1 MSPPS
6 SVPFKRPYR
15 SHKVPACER
24 CRRRKARCVLDVPGA
39 ACRFCREKNI
49 GCNYGSAIYHTEVPS
64 MEVSPVMRTRQMAI
78 TKQMA
83 SEDPRKTSRLVPSSF
98 PDPSNT
104 QPEASVIMNPH
115 MAEDIIVLE
124 QYLTSKPTTTTPAAG
139 PYNTVSTNSS
149 GPIVYLTVPRRRKG
163 LTPSID
169 PGNTQREVI
178 EQVLSPFA
186 DEVCQLYFS
195 CLHPCFPIL
204 DEYTFRDLW
213 SRDRTNISSAL
224 LCDMYA
230 TALVYWNRS
239 DTLRQHPRPDVN
251 FVWNQAVV
259 ALRDDFMGPTIS
271 TVHAALLDLVG
282 RPVGAIT
289 GNIVNAG
296 RVVTLAQ
303 SLGLHRDP
311 TTWKASRH
319 EKNVRIRLWWGVLI
333 HDHWSSMSHGMPP
346 TVSSRYYDTPPVTLD
361 MFAASSFSIEHQNV
375 LLTFVFLCQLTRILG
390 EILPCVYEIGLRP
403 DEIYRRVRKTDCA
416 LDDWLEALP
425 PSLRLDTSTG
435 GSRVNGTSNLWFA
448 YLSVKLLA
456 CRLLYRATL
465 KDDAQFPE
473 TRRYRLT
480 QLREASLEVVNH
492 VNSLN
497 HNHFQEF
504 WLPYTSYL
512 LVTAATIL
520 LRCTIECGD
529 LNTKASNVAKLVEFR
544 TSLQR
549 ARDEIGWDLAEFC
562 LEKCHEPIQK
572 IADAMGTFSSS
583 APSEAVEA
591 AIESENTTGDA
602 GDTGHSLASPNA
614 MLCIDLFEYP
624 WDTMWDTFDGPWALH
639 I

>member
-1 MSPPS
+1 MEDPS
-6 SVPFKRPYR
+6 AK
-15 SHKVPACER
+15 
-24 CRRRKARCVLDVPGA
+24 
-39 ACRFCREKNI
+39 
-49 GCNYGSAIYHTEVPS
+49 
-64 MEVSPVMRTRQMAI
+64 RTRQMVI
-78 TKQMA
+78 TSQMA
-83 SEDPRKTSRLVPSSF
+83 SRNPSNASSAMTPSF
-98 PDPSNT
+98 PDAST
-104 QPEASVIMNPH
+104 AQPEASVIMNPH

-124 QYLTSKPTTTTPAAG
+124 QYLTSKPTIASTAAG
-139 PYNTVSTNSS
+139 PYNTVSTSSS

-163 LTPSID
+163 LAPSID
-169 PGNTQREVI
+169 PGYTQREII

-195 CLHPCFPIL
+195 YLQPCFPIL

-230 TALVYWNRS
+230 AALVYWDRS
-239 DTLRQHPRPDVN
+239 ATLRQHPRPDVN

-311 TTWKASRH
+311 TTWKVTRH

-333 HDHWSSMSHGMPP
+333 HDYWSSMSHGMPP

-361 MFAASSFSIEHQNV
+361 IFATSSFSNENQNV
-375 LLTFVFLCQLTRILG
+375 LSTFVFLCELTRILG

-403 DEIYRRVRKTDCA
+403 DEIYRRLRKIDCA
-416 LDDWLEALP
+416 LDDWLDTLP
-425 PSLRLDTSTG
+425 SSLRLDTLTG
-435 GSRVNGTSNLWFA
+435 GPRVNGTSNLWFA
-448 YLSVKLLA
+448 YLSIKLLA

-465 KDDAQFPE
+465 KDDTQSQEARQ
-473 TRRYRLT
+473 YRLT
-480 QLREASLEVVNH
+480 QLREASLEVVNY
-492 VNSLN
+492 VSSLN
-497 HNHFQEF
+497 HDHFQEF

-544 TSLQR
+544 ISLQK
-549 ARDEIGWDLAEFC
+549 ARDESAWDLAEFC

-583 APSEAVEA
+583 APSEAVGA
-591 AIESENTTGDA
+591 AIEPDTTARDAGDA
-602 GDTGHSLASPNA
+602 GGSSASPTA
-614 MLCIDLFEYP
+614 LLPMDLLEYP
-624 WDTMWDTFDGPWALH
+624 WDTMWDTFDGPWPLYT
-639 I
+639 